1 MSATPYLLLEINAP
15 EIWQWSFFVKKV
27 QMAQRYGFQGIIIHQ
42 QSLFARLAPLSSQC
56 STTESINLALARENA
71 IIYLRKVGNYCNQHH
86 LQLWLQGEAT
96 PSSQELKDKLP
107 EFFRSQNSQNNE
119 SGFIQHFF
127 QFSIPQILSDL
138 PDVRGVR
145 LSLSTPDI
153 SDECWRSSLQ
163 TLYQGIRL
171 LGRQLV
177 LRDYRDKTWPR
188 HMLYDTLE
196 ALPSDVR
203 ASVKATELD
212 YRPGFAN
219 NPNLLNIQGRRKW
232 LELDLWGLEY
242 GWTLLPCYLL
252 EEIQQRLLWLSQYP
266 DSYPEAISVRIDWE
280 WLPDLALSGSLN
292 ELNLFGLSHLILNAK
307 CSPRQL
313 VDQWLQQRANTPLRP
328 ELLTSITDIIVAS
341 HQWSCKTPNLLGR
354 IMQCHSQ
361 LPVDFEHAL
370 HLLHLDTRSANW
382 AQSFQPLMPTDDPEL
397 GEQQYQL
404 IQLESQ
410 RSHYLANYMHSRSLK
425 LLPESPLNDE
435 IQHVIT
441 TSTARALKYT
451 HIYNVFT
458 QAFTLKLFMRK
469 YGKKSDIHSQ
479 FIAALHDFN
488 QQNNALKDWLH
499 QHSAQHPWSFE
510 TLLNTERIS
519 ILISSLEHD

>member
-1 MSATPYLLLEINAP
+1 MTATPYLLLEINSP
-15 EIWQWSFFVKKV
+15 EIWHWSFFVKKV
-27 QMAQRYGFQGIIIHQ
+27 QTAQQYGFQGIIINQ
-42 QSLFARLAPLSSQC
+42 QSLFARLASFSPQC
-56 STTESINLALARENA
+56 RTTEHINLTLARESA
-71 IIYLRKVGNYCNQHH
+71 IFYLRRVGEYCVQHH

-96 PSSQELKDKLP
+96 PDSQELKAKFP
-107 EFFRSQNSQNNE
+107 EFFYSESPQNDKSD
-119 SGFIQHFF
+119 FIQHFF
-127 QFSIPQILSDL
+127 QFSLPQILSDL
-138 PDVRGVR
+138 PDVRGLR
-145 LSLSTPDI
+145 LSLSTSDI
-153 SDECWRSSLQ
+153 SDERWKSSLQ

-177 LRDYRDKTWPR
+177 LRDYQDKTWPR
-188 HMLYDTLE
+188 HMLRDTLE

-203 ASVKATELD
+203 ASIKATELD

-219 NPNLLNIQGRRKW
+219 NLNLLNIQGRRKW

-266 DSYPEAISVRIDWE
+266 DCYPEAISVRIDWE
-280 WLPDLALSGSLN
+280 WLPDLALSDSLN

-307 CSPRQL
+307 CSPRQI
-313 VDQWLQQRANTPLRP
+313 VEQWLQQHATVSLRP
-328 ELLTSITDIIVAS
+328 ESSTAISDIIIAS
-341 HQWSCKTPNLLGR
+341 HEWSCKTPNLLGR
-354 IMQCHSQ
+354 IIQCHSQ

-382 AQSFQPLMPTDDPEL
+382 AQSFQPLMPADDPEL

-425 LLPESPLNDE
+425 LLPESSLDEE
-435 IQHVIT
+435 IQQTISASAT
-441 TSTARALKYT
+441 RALKYT
-451 HIYNVFT
+451 HIYNAFT

-469 YGKKSDIHSQ
+469 YGKKSDTHSQ

-488 QQNNALKDWLH
+488 QQNNALKDWLN
-499 QHSAQHPWSFE
+499 QNSAQHPCGFE
-510 TLLNTERIS
+510 TLLNPERIS
-519 ILISSLEHD
+519 RLIASLKHD